1 MELKPVIMA
10 ARTCRNGIA
19 LAVALAFLTGCS
31 TSSSNTDVASATK
44 TVSADYAGIETFK
57 DVCLATAP
65 SFDGA
70 VEAAKRR
77 GIVKYLPLG
86 KAQLGSNADNSV
98 SVQVEPN
105 HECAVTTPNYT
116 ADATALRAEFIEA
129 VSKATGAQV
138 SGTKVPF
145 TAEIKGAKFIFMHDR
160 RGGEA
165 FVALRAK

>member
-1 MELKPVIMA
+1 MEQTFMKA
-10 ARTCRNGIA
+10 GIA
-19 LAVALAFLTGCS
+19 LSVSLVLLSGCS
-31 TSSSNTDVASATK
+31 TSSSNKDVQTPAKA
-44 TVSADYAGIETFK
+44 VSAAYAGIETFRN
-57 DVCLATAP
+57 VCLATAP

-70 VEAAKRR
+70 IAAAKQR

-86 KAQLGSNADNSV
+86 KAQIGSNADNSV

-116 ADATALRAEFIEA
+116 GDGTALRAEFIEA
-129 VSKATGAQV
+129 VSKSAGAPV
-138 SGTKVPF
+138 SGTNVPF
-145 TAEIKGAKFIFMHDR
+145 TAQIKGAKFIFMHDR